1 MAFSHASMRISYD
14 EKFDVLEV
22 FVQNPES
29 SLTIEVDEDLYFH
42 VVPVSKK
49 IIGFTIHRF
58 RAKNSQYLLPFD
70 SSLRLA
76 NPQVQEQ
83 LDKALVTA

>member
-1 MAFSHASMRISYD
+1 MAFSYASMRISYD

-22 FVQNPES
+22 FVQDPES

-42 VVPVSKK
+42 VVPQSKK
-49 IIGFTIHRF
+49 VIGFTIRL
-58 RAKNSQYLLPFD
+58 RAKNSQYLLPFE

-83 LDKALVTA
+83 LDKALITA